1 MNRNDIL
8 WSERRI
14 EGILED
20 IFPDFLTFFIPN
32 ATDLID
38 FERGFEFLD
47 KELEQIF
54 PPDGDQFKPSHI
66 DCWLNLL
73 RKQRSGH

>member
-47 KELEQIF
+47 KELEQLERQPGI
-54 PPDGDQFKPSHI
+54 PARRRPIQTQSY
-66 DCWLNLL
+66 
-73 RKQRSGH
+73 